1 METKTNTIPDFDFQT
16 YHDEAIRNIII
27 RFSRTKNS
35 TRINSSFES
44 DFVFRESDAIAIVE
58 FLNFKLSLSFEVGYQ
73 LAYEGC
79 WEINFKKLLN
89 MEG

>member
-1 METKTNTIPDFDFQT
+1 MKTKTVVVPTFDFVA
-16 YHDEAIRNIII
+16 YHDEAIHNIIA

-35 TRINSSFES
+35 TRLSRDFES

-58 FLNFKLSLSFEVGYQ
+58 FLNFNLLLSFEVGYQ

>member
-44 DFVFRESDAIAIVE
+44 DYVFRESDAIAVVE
-58 FLNFKLSLSFEVGYQ
+58 FLNLRLSFEVGYKP
-73 LAYEGC
+73 AYEGC
-79 WEINFKKLLN
+79 WEINFKKLLERK
-89 MEG
+89 MT

>member
-35 TRINSSFES
+35 TRINNTFES
-44 DFVFRESDAIAIVE
+44 DYVFRESDAIAVVD
-58 FLNFKLSLSFEVGYQ
+58 FLNLRLSFEVGYQ
-73 LAYEGC
+73 LVYEGC
-79 WEINFKKLLN
+79 WEINFKKLLERK
-89 MEG
+89 MA

>member
-1 METKTNTIPDFDFQT
+1 MKTKTVVTPTFDFQT
-16 YHDEAIRNIII
+16 YHDEAIHNIIA

-35 TRINSSFES
+35 TRLSRDFES
-44 DFVFRESDAIAIVE
+44 DFVFRESDAVAIVE

-79 WEINFKKLLN
+79 WEINFKKLLK